1 MLPSSH
7 TEFKTAFTRWKAKY
21 PDASYR
27 EGVATRLCATRLA
40 TNSATAGLKT
50 LNRLEQVLARSEL
63 HADDT
68 FEGLT
73 ADADDNIVWVKG
85 PARLYVEGNWTPRWP
100 EGTSNGWDIG
110 IRDIDDRPQYH
121 PVDEGA
127 FRAMK
132 PFPTPHVRTTK
143 MAQLYEL
150 VLTNAG
156 STRPRRDEVDRRIVA
171 EVRART
177 GRVGM
182 GSSHPTLQSA
192 TPPTDADRDGM
203 PDAWERVKGL
213 NPENPDDANGDLD
226 GDGYTNVEDYLN
238 ELAGDPLP
246 E

>member
-1 MLPSSH
+1 MVFVNPQAAPAARFDFRNNVVYNWSNNNYAQFH
-7 TEFKTAFTRWKAKY
+7 TEGYSSSDNGPQVNFVNNLYLRG
-21 PDASYR
+21 PDS
-27 EGVATRLCATRLA
+27 
-40 TNSATAGLKT
+40 NP
-50 LNRLEQVLARSEL
+50 
-63 HADDT
+63 
-68 FEGLT
+68 
-73 ADADDNIVWVKG
+73 ADDNIVWVKG

-121 PVDEGA
+121 PVDESA